1 MQKLDLTTLPKKIK
15 PAPIFKGLKK
25 SLKDPACFEEIE
37 KKLIDIIRINHTH
50 KTASSYAKCEEC
62 NKKREERKKVMKDIG
77 FKSIQQY
84 LQWKKIHTIIR
95 DKKNFQ
101 VK

>member
-1 MQKLDLTTLPKKIK
+1 MQKLDLSTLPNKIK
-15 PAPIFKGLKK
+15 PSPLMKGLKK
-25 SLKDPACFEEIE
+25 DLKDPACFEAIE
-37 KKLIDIIRINHTH
+37 KQLIDIVRIAHTH
-50 KTASSYAKCEEC
+50 KTASSYAKCKEC
-62 NKKREERKKVMKDIG
+62 NLKREERKKVMKDIG